1 MKTTAKVTIRV
12 DLSNASQKA
21 ALDNLFEVIVNE
33 NKIDYEKPP
42 KGVKETED
50 KAVPKTKSQSPKEEK
65 AKAPVDTAKNIGI
78 NDVRA
83 AVAKKAATHRNE
95 MKAKLKELGAA
106 NVTKLSEEKYTEF
119 WNFLEAL

>member
-1 MKTTAKVTIRV
+1 MKTTTAEVTVRI
-12 DLSNASQKA
+12 DLANASQKA
-21 ALDNLFEVIVNE
+21 ALDNLFEVIIKE
-33 NKIDYEKPP
+33 NKVDYEKQS
-42 KGVKETED
+42 KATKT
-50 KAVPKTKSQSPKEEK
+50 KAVPKTESQSPKEEK